1 MLTLVQ
7 GLGPDGRLSVLA
19 CRDGVATTVPGANG
33 IVELA
38 TRAVERSTTL
48 VALLDESGPGE
59 PVDLAEELANGRLVS
74 PLAGVE
80 PRRILVSGT
89 GLTHLAS
96 AQGRDQM
103 HAGAAETQTD
113 SMRMFLDGQ
122 AGGKPAPGHL
132 GHQPEWFYKGD
143 GSQLVGPGADLAR
156 PAFAWDGGDEAE
168 LAGIY
173 LIGDDGVP
181 YRLGFC
187 LGNEFSDHRME
198 KQNYLW
204 LAHSKLRPAALGAE
218 LLVGDLPAAV
228 RGRSRILRSGATVWE
243 RAFAS
248 GEEHMTHSIANLEH
262 HHFKYPQFRRPGDVH
277 VHFFGAA
284 ALSFGDGVEAR
295 DGDVFE
301 IEAEPFQL
309 PLRNRL
315 AFHPEETVI
324 RATL

>member
-7 GLGPDGRLSVLA
+7 RLGPDGAVSVVA
-19 CRDGVATTVPGANG
+19 CRDGVAHIVPGASG

-38 TRAVERSTTL
+38 ARAIQRSTTIAAL
-48 VALLDESGPGE
+48 VRESGDGA
-59 PVDLAEELANGRLVS
+59 PVDLTAELADGWLVS
-74 PLAGVE
+74 PLAGVD

-89 GLTHLAS
+89 GLTHFPS

-103 HAGAAETQTD
+103 HAGGQDTQTD
-113 SMRMFLDGQ
+113 SMRMFLDGC
-122 AGGKPAPGHL
+122 AGGKPGRGEV

-143 GSQLVGPGADLAR
+143 GSQIVGPGAVLAR
-156 PAFAWDGGDEAE
+156 PGFAWDGGDEAE
-168 LAGIY
+168 LAGVY
-173 LIGDDGVP
+173 LIDGDGRP
-181 YRLGFC
+181 HRLGFC

-218 LLVGDLPAAV
+218 LLIGDLPPTV
-228 RGRSRILRSGATVWE
+228 RGRSRILRSGSTVWE
-243 RAFAS
+243 REFAS
-248 GEEHMTHSIANLEH
+248 GEEQMTHSIANLEH
-262 HHFKYPQFRRPGDVH
+262 HHFKYPQFRRPGDLH

-284 ALSFGDGVEAR
+284 ALSFADGVEAL

-301 IEAEPFQL
+301 IEAAPFAL

-315 AFHPEETVI
+315 TFQAEETVI
-324 RATL
+324 VTSL